1 MSCRDVTE
9 LWHGI
14 MSCRNVTELWHGMM
28 SYRNV
33 TALYFTHIV
42 KAALKVHGHDSDVVQ
57 NLTGFGECGAALV
70 QCPDVAKLYLP
81 DHLLWDEKSWLVVH
95 QI

>member
-1 MSCRDVTE
+1 
-9 LWHGI
+9 